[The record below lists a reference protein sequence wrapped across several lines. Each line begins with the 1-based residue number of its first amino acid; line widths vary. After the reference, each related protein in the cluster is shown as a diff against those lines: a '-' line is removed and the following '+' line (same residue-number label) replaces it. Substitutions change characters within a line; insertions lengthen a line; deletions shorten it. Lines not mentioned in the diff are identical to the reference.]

1 MKTEQLQRI
10 EDSEERD
17 DYVEIG
23 IVRHP
28 SYLESGLFG
37 KTELF
42 TVANRFTKI
51 SGTPSFA

>member
-23 IVRHP
+23 IVKAHW
-28 SYLESGLFG
+28 
-37 KTELF
+37 
-42 TVANRFTKI
+42 I
-51 SGTPSFA
+51 H